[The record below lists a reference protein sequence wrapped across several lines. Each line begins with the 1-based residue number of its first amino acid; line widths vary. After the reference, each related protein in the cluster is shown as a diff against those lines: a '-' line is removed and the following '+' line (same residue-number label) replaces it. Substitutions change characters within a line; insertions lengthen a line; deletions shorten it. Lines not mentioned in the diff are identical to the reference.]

1 MSAAGDFAVLDTEGA
16 RSGVDDL
23 DALPTTALVELFAG
37 DLAAVEQAL
46 RAAAPAIAVAIDAA
60 AQRMAS
66 GGRLIYL
73 GAGTSGR
80 LAVVDAAECGPT
92 FNAPPEQVQ
101 AIIAGGPGAST
112 SAIEAS
118 EDDEDDA
125 RAQLRAL
132 ELTAGDVV
140 MGLSASGRTRF
151 VLAGIEAARAAGALT
166 IGAAC
171 NAGSP
176 LAARVDHAIETP
188 VGSEL
193 LAGSTRLKCGTA
205 QKVLLNAVSTI
216 AMVRLGKT
224 FRNLMVDVRPTNAK
238 LVERAVRIVREVT
251 GAADDTARGALAAT
265 ENDVKAA
272 VLVIARTLGPE
283 DARALLARHGG
294 RLRAALEA

>member
-16 RSGVDDL
+16 RSGVEDL

-37 DLAAVEQAL
+37 DLAVVERAL
-46 RAAAPAIAVAIDAA
+46 RAAVPAIAAAIDAA
-60 AQRMAS
+60 AQRMAA

-101 AIIAGGPGAST
+101 ALIAGGPGAST

-132 ELTAGDVV
+132 APTARDVV

-176 LAARVDHAIETP
+176 LAQIVDHAIETP
-188 VGSEL
+188 VGAEL

-224 FRNLMVDVRPTNAK
+224 YRNLMVDVRPTNAK

-251 GAADDTARGALAAT
+251 GAADGAARDALAAT
-265 ENDVKAA
+265 GHDVKAA
-272 VLVIARTLGPE
+272 ILVVARALGPE
-283 DARALLARHGG
+283 DARALLARHDG